1 MIIDKASRNLTETI
15 QQNTPDKLK
24 SIIHGV
30 LGVKLSDEL
39 AIEVIVVNYV
49 IDDDPAN
56 YETET
61 AKWSK
66 LENIKTS
73 CHSGNSLLGP
83 EVYLYLINS
92 MRNITISPESFHLGP
107 FQVGNSYYFLNIL
120 MYREARL
127 IQSNA
132 IIRHFFGPNF
142 LNTI

>member
-1 MIIDKASRNLTETI
+1 MLTYDENPCPKPYVIIDKASRNLSETI
-15 QQNTPDKLK
+15 QQNTPDRLK

-66 LENIKTS
+66 LDNIKTS

-92 MRNITISPESFHLGP
+92 MRNITISPESFQLGP
-107 FQVGNSYYFLNIL
+107 FQVRRNSNPPNGS
-120 MYREARL
+120 MG
-127 IQSNA
+127 
-132 IIRHFFGPNF
+132 RHGS
-142 LNTI
+142 

>member
-107 FQVGNSYYFLNIL
+107 FQVGNSNFLNI
-120 MYREARL
+120 
-127 IQSNA
+127 
-132 IIRHFFGPNF
+132 
-142 LNTI
+142 

>member
-1 MIIDKASRNLTETI
+1 MIIDKASRTLSETV
-15 QQNTPDKLK
+15 QQNTPDRLK
-24 SIIHGV
+24 SILHGV
-30 LGVKLSDEL
+30 LGVRLSDEL

-66 LENIKTS
+66 IENIKTS

-92 MRNITISPESFHLGP
+92 MRNVVISPESFQEGP
-107 FQVGNSYYFLNIL
+107 FQV
-120 MYREARL
+120 
-127 IQSNA
+127 A
-132 IIRHFFGPNF
+132 IILYTVMIKPFFSWSR
-142 LNTI
+142 LKTQKTVIYTSI